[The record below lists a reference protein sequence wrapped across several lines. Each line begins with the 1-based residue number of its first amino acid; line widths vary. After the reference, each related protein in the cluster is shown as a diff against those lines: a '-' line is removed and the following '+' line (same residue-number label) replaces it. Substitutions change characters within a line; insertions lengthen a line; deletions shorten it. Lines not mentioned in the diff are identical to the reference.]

1 MSGNYT
7 LFGLHT
13 TCALSL
19 RIRSFFVVEWS
30 SGTYICSLSTP
41 KIMTSLQSDAPPE
54 KRRSYLI
61 RGPCRYAFGRLE
73 CPCTEGAR
81 ALDID
86 SLSGLSDALCEI
98 CEHSLD
104 VHNDYRGYVPI
115 SDLHHWQ
122 VFPEGP
128 RITNPNETI
137 PSLRAKPYGES
148 VDPEHIFISLTVHRA
163 PLRDRISSVICQWV
177 DRSGASVSVDIDSGY
192 PCQRKDNDQET
203 NS

>member
-1 MSGNYT
+1 MGQRSCQVTIPFWVISYLNLCT
-7 LFGLHT
+7 LVADQKLFRGGVIFRHLHHHQ
-13 TCALSL
+13 
-19 RIRSFFVVEWS
+19 
-30 SGTYICSLSTP
+30 CSLSTP

-86 SLSGLSDALCEI
+86 SLSGLSDAICEI

-115 SDLHHWQ
+115 SDLHH
-122 VFPEGP
+122 
-128 RITNPNETI
+128 
-137 PSLRAKPYGES
+137 
-148 VDPEHIFISLTVHRA
+148 
-163 PLRDRISSVICQWV
+163 
-177 DRSGASVSVDIDSGY
+177 
-192 PCQRKDNDQET
+192 
-203 NS
+203 